1 MSADPRLRLMPDQA
15 LSSLGDAVLQR
26 LNECSIRVCVDPDAD
41 AAALVAVAAFVAML
55 ARLFP
60 QVLVAAPRE
69 LPTNWW
75 GATSWD
81 DLLER
86 MSAIR
91 PRAELMPTRHVTVGV
106 GQVTEPCDLYIG
118 GGDWNVSVSRHMV
131 PLESGNTHGLGL
143 HAAACL
149 AISQLLT
156 TELADLGFPGVSASE
171 PIVTNLI
178 DHGLHHVRE
187 ESDGSSARSSSPKFA
202 LGVPSDSP
210 LQLALAGVGSVG
222 SSALALLCTVCS
234 PVLNPGSSLVGRVA
248 VTAIDKDRFDPDR
261 NPFRYPALLG
271 GESTAKAS
279 TLSERL
285 RELGVTADSR
295 VEDVASWNQSREHP
309 GWSGVLVS
317 SVDTVNGR
325 LDVADVLAR
334 QTLSAGVDG
343 TALHIQ
349 WEGFAD
355 GAACPFCDFVRAD
368 PPSTQAGVYSQLT
381 GLPIARVLAL
391 LQDGTVMDAE
401 DVEVAIAAG
410 RLNSDR
416 RDALIGAPLN
426 DLVRQ
431 AYAEFVVGRDSSGS
445 GRDGVALAAPHV
457 SWFAGALVAAEICK
471 ALLGLP
477 LVNRRV
483 DVDVSGLPAGLVR
496 VSPADTTG
504 TCVCHSG
511 VRISWYRQLYDLT
524 ARQSPN
530 S

>member
-1 MSADPRLRLMPDQA
+1 MSTDPRLRLMPHQA
-15 LSSLGDAVLQR
+15 SSGLGEAVLQR
-26 LNECSIRVCVDPDAD
+26 LNQTSIKVCVDPDAD
-41 AAALVAVAAFVAML
+41 GAALVGVAAFVAML
-55 ARLFP
+55 SRLFP
-60 QVLVAAPRE
+60 QVIVAAARE

-75 GATSWD
+75 GATSWAN
-81 DLLER
+81 LLDR

-91 PRAELMPTRHVTVGV
+91 PRAELAPTRHINVGV
-106 GQVTEPCDLYIG
+106 GHVAESCTLYIG
-118 GGDWNVSVSRHMV
+118 GGDWNVSVSRRPV
-131 PLESGNTHGLGL
+131 PLEGGNTHALGL

-156 TELADLGFPGVSASE
+156 SELADLGFPGVPASE
-171 PIVTNLI
+171 PIMTNLI
-178 DHGLHHVRE
+178 DHGLHHVGE
-187 ESDGSSARSSSPKFA
+187 QSDGLPAGRSTSQYPFA
-202 LGVPSDSP
+202 APSDGP

-222 SSALALLCTVCS
+222 SSALALLCTACS

-271 GESTAKAS
+271 GESTAKAT
-279 TLSERL
+279 TLSDRL
-285 RELGVTADSR
+285 RELGIPADGR
-295 VEDVASWNQSREHP
+295 VEDVASWNQSREEP
-309 GWSGVLVS
+309 GWFGVLVS

-343 TALHIQ
+343 TALHVQ

-391 LQDGTVMDAE
+391 LQDGAVMEAD

-410 RLNSDR
+410 RLGHR
-416 RDALIGAPLN
+416 RDALIGAPLS

-457 SWFAGALVAAEICK
+457 SWFAGALIVAEICK

-483 DVDVSGLPAGLVR
+483 DLDVSGLPAGLVR
-496 VSPADTTG
+496 VPPADTTG
-504 TCVCHSG
+504 TCVCNSG
-511 VRISWYRQLYDLT
+511 VRINWYRRLYDTT
-524 ARQSPN
+524 ARQ
-530 S
+530 